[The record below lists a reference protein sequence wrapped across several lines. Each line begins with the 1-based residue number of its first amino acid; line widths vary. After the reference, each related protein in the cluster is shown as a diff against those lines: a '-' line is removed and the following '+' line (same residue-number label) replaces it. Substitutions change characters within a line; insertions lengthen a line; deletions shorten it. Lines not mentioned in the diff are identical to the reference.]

1 MFDPENEDFAAAMR
15 NFGLACMGIFMI
27 LLGYRDDPQAAAQ
40 IGGLLSF
47 AGTIV
52 MIAHRSGKSKG
63 GLTRAVRIVA
73 GRDNVDA
80 AETPRL
86 WFASWLAAMSAGFWA
101 LTVIVPLL
109 G

>member
-40 IGGLLSF
+40 IGGLLSL
-47 AGTIV
+47 AGTFILL
-52 MIAHRSGKSKG
+52 AHRSGDRKG

-73 GRDNVDA
+73 GRDHAEA

-86 WFASWLAAMSAGFWA
+86 WFASWLAAMSAGFWT
-101 LTVIVPLL
+101 LTVLL
-109 G
+109 PHLA